1 MSEFLNGAIS
11 KIMAVIQNFIPTR
24 GSDHLSNFGIAWT
37 KKTLLLL
44 LLLLLVV
51 VVVVVVVVVFL
62 LSSHLAGTFY
72 LSKKIML

>member
-1 MSEFLNGAIS
+1 
-11 KIMAVIQNFIPTR
+11 MAVIQNFIPTR

-51 VVVVVVVVVFL
+51 VVVVVVVVFL

-72 LSKKIML
+72 LRKKKICYDLLEICRM